1 MIFWLL
7 FSLLVVNLFAFV
19 YVGMDKNKSIKGS
32 ERFSEVSFFLIA
44 LFFASLGVLLG
55 LVFFR
60 HKTKKVYFVFGM
72 VLLFI
77 LQAILVSYFI
87 NFLK

>member
-1 MIFWLL
+1 MPFWIL
-7 FSLLVVNLFAFV
+7 FALLVVNLFAFV
-19 YVGMDKNKSIKGS
+19 YVGMDKNKSIASK
-32 ERFSEVSFFLIA
+32 ERFSEVSFFVIA

-55 LVFFR
+55 LITFR

-77 LQAILVSYFI
+77 LQAILVNYFI
-87 NFLK
+87 NF